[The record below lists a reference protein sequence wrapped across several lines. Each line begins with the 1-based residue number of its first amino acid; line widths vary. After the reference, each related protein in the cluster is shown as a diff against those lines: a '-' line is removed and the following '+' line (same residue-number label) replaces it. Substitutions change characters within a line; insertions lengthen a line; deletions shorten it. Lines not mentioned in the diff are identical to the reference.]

1 MRAVFMAR
9 AMVGGDAYVP
19 DPGCTEPVFPDVDC
33 AHWARKYVQF
43 VKAAGV
49 TSGYPDGNYHPEYVV
64 TRDQMAVYVARGFA
78 LPLTSAPTPAA
89 TSTWGPTQ
97 PLPRLHA
104 GCSSSA
110 AISGGQ

>member
-1 MRAVFMAR
+1 MAR

-33 AHWARKYVQF
+33 DFWARKYVQF
-43 VKAAGV
+43 VKDAGI

-78 LPLTSAPTPAA
+78 LPLISTPATAVSA
-89 TSTWGPTQ
+89 TWEPPQPPVKPTVGC
-97 PLPRLHA
+97 RATTGVAA
-104 GCSSSA
+104 GA
-110 AISGGQ
+110 R